1 MRTTTQYRRLSSAER
16 EEVSRGLAQGTE
28 LSAIARRLGRAPS
41 TIARE
46 VRHNSGKSGYRAFS
60 AGNRAKARASS
71 RNQGKSRLTRDER
84 LRGYVM
90 EKLRK
95 RWSPREIV
103 KRLAAE
109 YPDDRTMRL
118 SHEAIYRYIYV
129 LPRGALKTTFIQ
141 ALRQARAYRRKRKS
155 RDHEETRG
163 KIVEMLS
170 IKERPHEV
178 ADRTIPGHW
187 EGDLILGKHQ
197 RTALGTLV
205 ERTTRYTILVPL
217 KAKDATSVRKAYAK
231 ELRSLPREITKTLT
245 YDQGKEM
252 SEHSEEQG
260 LRVHHLANLGP
271 QFFPRVIVRTE
282 TVAQIAVEPRLS
294 ARPVSSFVQQ
304 RSAKFCGRREGRVRR
319 HLNVIRRRRV
329 KCLLA
334 TETDDGTTIGDD
346 DLRGLRRAP
355 RRFLDR
361 WRNEIRNAVDLTGM
375 KQGERAQQR
384 NAPYIVLAVLRS
396 V

>member
-60 AGNRAKARASS
+60 AGNRANARASS

-205 ERTTRYTILVPL
+205 ERTTRYTILAPL

-231 ELRSLPREITKTLT
+231 ELRSLPREIK
-245 YDQGKEM
+245 
-252 SEHSEEQG
+252 
-260 LRVHHLANLGP
+260 RVQRELNDR
-271 QFFPRVIVRTE
+271 PR
-282 TVAQIAVEPRLS
+282 
-294 ARPVSSFVQQ
+294 
-304 RSAKFCGRREGRVRR
+304 
-319 HLNVIRRRRV
+319 
-329 KCLLA
+329 
-334 TETDDGTTIGDD
+334 
-346 DLRGLRRAP
+346 
-355 RRFLDR
+355 
-361 WRNEIRNAVDLTGM
+361 
-375 KQGERAQQR
+375 
-384 NAPYIVLAVLRS
+384 AVLHWQKPTE
-396 V
+396 VINHLVALKV

>member
-1 MRTTTQYRRLSSAER
+1 MQTATQYRRLSSTER
-16 EEVSRGLAQGTE
+16 EEVSRGLAQGTR

-46 VRHNSGKSGYRAFS
+46 VRYNSGKSGYRAFS
-60 AGNRAKARASS
+60 AGNRAKLRASS
-71 RNQGKSRLTRDER
+71 RNQGKSRLTRDDR

-109 YPDDRTMRL
+109 YPDDMSLRI

-129 LPRGALKTTFIQ
+129 LPRGSLKTTLVK

-155 RDHEETRG
+155 KNHQETRG

-170 IKERPHEV
+170 IEERPHEV
-178 ADRTIPGHW
+178 ADRAIPGHW
-187 EGDLILGKHQ
+187 EGDLIMGKHQ

-205 ERTTRYTILVPL
+205 ERTTRYTLLVPL

-231 ELRSLPREITKTLT
+231 ALRSLPGEITKTLT

-252 SEHSEEQG
+252 SEHKQFTIDTGMTVYFAHPGAPWERGTNENTNG
-260 LRVHHLANLGP
+260 LLRQYFPKGTEFDKVSTREIKRVQRELNDRPRAVLHWQKPTEVIHHL
-271 QFFPRVIVRTE
+271 
-282 TVAQIAVEPRLS
+282 VALKV
-294 ARPVSSFVQQ
+294 
-304 RSAKFCGRREGRVRR
+304 
-319 HLNVIRRRRV
+319 
-329 KCLLA
+329 
-334 TETDDGTTIGDD
+334 
-346 DLRGLRRAP
+346 
-355 RRFLDR
+355 
-361 WRNEIRNAVDLTGM
+361 
-375 KQGERAQQR
+375 
-384 NAPYIVLAVLRS
+384 
-396 V
+396 